1 MSKSLEWTKHRSLGF
16 TLIELMVTVGIV
28 TILATIAVTSYSS
41 QVQKSRRTEAKS
53 ALLDLAG
60 REERLFSTTNTY
72 SNVEAYL
79 GYAASGTTVMTNMP
93 FGNGYY
99 TLTAVSPDAVN
110 QPGVAN
116 SYLLTAIPVAGTSQA
131 NDTTCGS
138 FTLNQL
144 GVQGV
149 TGTAAAT
156 PGTCWGD

>member
-1 MSKSLEWTKHRSLGF
+1 MSKLLELRKQASLGF
-16 TLIELMVTVGIV
+16 TLVELMVTVAIV
-28 TILATIAVTSYSS
+28 SILATIAVTSYSS

-72 SNVEAYL
+72 SSDEAFL
-79 GYAASGTTVMTNMP
+79 GYATASTPMTNMA

-99 TLTAVSPDAVN
+99 QMTAASTASTYTLTAAPVGN
-110 QPGVAN
+110 QA
-116 SYLLTAIPVAGTSQA
+116 A
-131 NDTTCGS
+131 DTTCGS

-149 TGTAAAT
+149 TGTGTAAS
-156 PGTCWGD
+156 CWGN